1 MPVNKFR
8 NASTIFLASFL
19 LVTLISASSSAQLYK
34 YETERLRLIYYGKA
48 FSYLVPHVVSCY
60 ENALSYHQKFF
71 DYTPS
76 DKVTLFMHDF
86 SDYNNAGASTAP
98 WNKISLA
105 IAPASYVFE
114 TTPANERI
122 NATLNHEIVHLAAG
136 DKASGSDN
144 FFRSIFFGKV
154 YETSENP
161 LTILYGY
168 LTSPRRSAS
177 RWYHEGIAVFME
189 TWMAG
194 GLGRSQGPWDEMVF
208 RTKVRD
214 SSRIYD
220 LVGLETEASK
230 VDFQVGV
237 NAYLYGTRFMGYL
250 ANEYGP
256 EKLIDWVDRKAG
268 SKAFYIAQFKK
279 VYGLSMEDAWQNWID
294 WEYKFQEDNL
304 AAIREYP
311 VTSTRPLVAEA
322 LGSVSQTFYDKN
334 LNELI
339 MAVNYP
345 GQIPYIGA
353 INIETGRMRKICGVK
368 GPALYFV
375 ASLAYD
381 EKSKTLFY
389 TTDNND
395 WRDICSVNVG
405 SGKKKMLQK
414 DARIGDLAF
423 CEADSSLWGVRHSF
437 GISTIVRIPYPY
449 DKWNMIYALPYGK
462 DVYDIDV
469 SSDGK
474 MLSGGLAEINGRQT
488 LVLFDVD
495 SLLNGNTSADTLYDF
510 GNSIAANFVFSDH
523 SDCLYG
529 SSYYTGVSN
538 IFRFDLAHDS
548 MEALSNCETGFFR
561 PVPWRNDSLLIVE
574 YAGAG
579 FIPSAITEHPLED
592 INPINYLGHA
602 LTEKYPQ
609 LKDWILAPP
618 SSVNLDTM
626 KIDTTDYHSFW
637 HMKLASAYPIVEG
650 YGNYVAWGGR
660 LNFQSPEGLHETDI
674 SISYTPYDAL
684 DGDERLHVNWNYQHG
699 GWKLSSSH
707 NAADFY
713 DLFGPTKTSRKGNS
727 LQVSYTKSLI
737 YDSPK
742 NMNLVLTLTGYN
754 NLEVLPEYQNVS
766 TSSDKF
772 ATGRISLNY
781 SYLQASLGAV
791 DYEKG
796 ISWQLVSMN
805 TSVSQTLFPKVHTNL
820 DLGVPLPIK
829 HSSLWLRSSAGYAD
843 GDRLEPFANFFF
855 GGFGNN
861 YVDYQTEKRYRQYY
875 SFPGVE
881 LNEIGGTNYVKTMLE
896 WPLPP
901 LRFRH
906 LGTPSFYASW
916 ARLAL
921 FTSGIYTNIDS
932 KIFDSRVANVGGQ
945 IDFRLTFLS
954 HLNLTLSTGYARAFE
969 KGYQPADEFMFS
981 VKVL

>member
-1 MPVNKFR
+1 MNKFQI
-8 NASTIFLASFL
+8 NLLTVFFSFCIVFL
-19 LVTLISASSSAQLYK
+19 LGAPTYAQLYK

-48 FSYLVPHVVSCY
+48 FAYLVPHVVSCY
-60 ENALSYHQKFF
+60 ENALTYHQNFF

-136 DKASGSDN
+136 DKASGSDD
-144 FFRSIFFGKV
+144 FFRSMFFGKV
-154 YETSENP
+154 YENSDNP
-161 LTILYGY
+161 MTILYSY

-189 TWMAG
+189 TWMSG
-194 GLGRSQGPWDEMVF
+194 GLGRAQGPWDEMVF

-230 VDFQVGV
+230 IDFQVGV
-237 NAYLYGTRFMGYL
+237 NAYLYGTRFMSYL
-250 ANEYGP
+250 TNEYGP
-256 EKLIDWVDRKAG
+256 DKLIEWVSRNSG
-268 SKAFYIAQFKK
+268 SKAYFISQFKK
-279 VYGLSMEDAWQNWID
+279 VYGFSMAEAWQNWID
-294 WEYKFQEDNL
+294 WEHQFQNENLTSIRQYPITAARPL
-304 AAIREYP
+304 AAG
-311 VTSTRPLVAEA
+311 A
-322 LGSVSQTFYDKN
+322 LGSVSQTFYDDE

-339 MAVNYP
+339 LAVNYP

-353 INIETGRMRKICGVK
+353 INVENGQMRKICGVK

-375 ASLAYD
+375 TSLAYD
-381 EKSKTLFY
+381 KKNKTLFY

-395 WRDICSVNVG
+395 WRDICSVNIRT
-405 SGKKKMLQK
+405 GKKTMHQK
-414 DARIGDLAF
+414 DTRIGDLSF
-423 CEADSSLWGVRHSF
+423 CETDSSLWGVRHSF
-437 GISTIVRIPYPY
+437 GISTIVRIPFPY

-462 DVYDIDV
+462 DVYDIDI
-469 SSDGK
+469 SCDGK
-474 MLSGGLAEINGRQT
+474 SLSAGLAEINGRQS
-488 LVLFDVD
+488 LIIFDVD
-495 SLLNGNTSADTLYDF
+495 SLMDGNTLADTLYDF
-510 GNSIAANFVFSDH
+510 RNSIAANFVFSEDG
-523 SDCLYG
+523 SCLYG

-538 IFRFDLAHDS
+538 IFRYDLALDS
-548 MEALSNCETGFFR
+548 MEALSNCESGFFR

-574 YAGAG
+574 YTGNG
-579 FIPSAITEHPLED
+579 FIPSAIVEHPLED
-592 INPINYLGHA
+592 INPINYLGQA

-609 LKDWILAPP
+609 LKDWILTPP
-618 SSVNLDTM
+618 SSVDLDTM
-626 KIDTTDYHSFW
+626 KIDTTEYHSFW
-637 HMKLASAYPIVEG
+637 HMTLANAYPIVEG
-650 YGNYVAWGGR
+650 YGDYVAWGAR

-674 SISYTPYDAL
+674 AVSYTPQSAL
-684 DGDERLHVNWNYQHG
+684 DHDERFHANWNYQHG
-699 GWKLSSSH
+699 SWKLNASH

-713 DLFGPTKTSRKGNS
+713 DLFGPTKSSRKGNS

-737 YDSPK
+737 YDSPR
-742 NMNLVLTLTGYN
+742 NMNLVFTLTGYN

-781 SYLQASLGAV
+781 SNLQASLGAV

-796 ISWQLVSMN
+796 ISWQLVSTN
-805 TSVSQTLFPKVHTNL
+805 SYVSETLLPRLHLNL
-820 DLGVPLPIK
+820 DFGIPLPIN
-829 HSSLWLRSSAGYAD
+829 HSSVWLRTSAGYAD
-843 GDRLEPFANFFF
+843 GDRFEPFSNFFF

-881 LNEIGGTNYVKTMLE
+881 LNEIGGTNYVKTMLD
-896 WPLPP
+896 WSLPP

-932 KIFDSRVANVGGQ
+932 DTYDSRVANLGGQ

-954 HLNLTLSTGYARAFE
+954 HLNLTLSAGYARAFE
-969 KGYQPADEFMFS
+969 KGYIPSDEFMFS
-981 VKVL
+981 VKIL